1 MGLTS
6 VFLCL
11 ASSEKDWLPAAL
23 LPHTETMRQGEG
35 EREREREGGRGMR
48 EWEVDEGEW
57 KSKRREPE
65 RFWRRR
71 PINVEISPR
80 IWWNG
85 CVLAI
90 NGFQLPKGGRG
101 GAKVPHWMTLR
112 RKRGAEAKKR
122 LGKKVIYSTK
132 KIFPVLSKFFL
143 ELWNWAQKANSLY
156 TCFFLQIWLRLRQE
170 MREEMIVDLF

>member
-1 MGLTS
+1 MMDIHIQRAMSETGWATAFRMHLMGLTS

-35 EREREREGGRGMR
+35 EREREREREGGRGMR

-101 GAKVPHWMTLR
+101 ERKCPIEWLYVERGGR
-112 RKRGAEAKKR
+112 RQRKG
-122 LGKKVIYSTK
+122 
-132 KIFPVLSKFFL
+132 
-143 ELWNWAQKANSLY
+143 
-156 TCFFLQIWLRLRQE
+156 
-170 MREEMIVDLF
+170 